1 MGEVDM
7 HHHNNEKIF
16 DPDFLSSLGPGKT
29 ITIPVTFIQDLTR
42 AASLQDVLN
51 VMAKWIFHLFSAE
64 RVSITIK
71 ENEDSLTLYSVM
83 GNNAI
88 PMDFLVP
95 IQGTMVG
102 RVFSTGML
110 RICDDLAQ
118 SADLD
123 CEMLSR
129 HGMGCCMD
137 APMIQGTVS
146 IGTLNVAHHEKGY
159 YTADHAMVLQ
169 CLANWLALNIQLHL
183 QIADMEQQACTDYL
197 TETANRRAFMNE
209 GERRLILS
217 RLTDTPFII
226 AILDLD
232 HFKRLNDRYGHVAG
246 DHALKA
252 VASLVK
258 RNMRQED
265 IFARIGGEEFAMIMT
280 GGDSEPPFSVLDRL
294 RALIEAQVIEYEGE
308 SIRLTASIGY
318 SSSSPEDGALSTLL
332 KRADDAL
339 YAAKRR
345 GRNRVEFTPG

>member
-1 MGEVDM
+1 M
-7 HHHNNEKIF
+7 HHQNNEKIF

-137 APMIQGTVS
+137 AP
-146 IGTLNVAHHEKGY
+146 
-159 YTADHAMVLQ
+159 
-169 CLANWLALNIQLHL
+169 
-183 QIADMEQQACTDYL
+183 
-197 TETANRRAFMNE
+197 
-209 GERRLILS
+209 
-217 RLTDTPFII
+217 
-226 AILDLD
+226 
-232 HFKRLNDRYGHVAG
+232 
-246 DHALKA
+246 
-252 VASLVK
+252 
-258 RNMRQED
+258 
-265 IFARIGGEEFAMIMT
+265 
-280 GGDSEPPFSVLDRL
+280 
-294 RALIEAQVIEYEGE
+294 
-308 SIRLTASIGY
+308 
-318 SSSSPEDGALSTLL
+318 
-332 KRADDAL
+332 
-339 YAAKRR
+339 
-345 GRNRVEFTPG
+345 